1 MWLYV
6 YFILTTN
13 KNNSLL
19 IFQHFNMTFQTEFF
33 TIILLII
40 SKKNVDCQW
49 NYTCPVGAFGKPLIQ
64 RESPCFDKGLV

>member
-19 IFQHFNMTFQTEFF
+19 LFQHFNMTFQIEFF

-40 SKKNVDCQW
+40 NKKCRL
-49 NYTCPVGAFGKPLIQ
+49 PVELYMSSGAFGKPLIQ

>member
-1 MWLYV
+1 MWLCV

-19 IFQHFNMTFQTEFF
+19 IFQHFSMTFQIESF
-33 TIILLII
+33 TITLLII
-40 SKKNVDCQW
+40 NKKCRLRKELFMSS
-49 NYTCPVGAFGKPLIQ
+49 GASVKPLIQ